1 MKKGSASAYRIQDGF
16 TIMELLIVIALIGI
30 FTVLVLASLD
40 KIREKQFEIKMEA
53 NFNTLKA
60 QSERYYSRYNT
71 FGINPQ
77 NPSYNICTAPKEY
90 GFGSADGP
98 GIFKTLAND
107 TNAFPKT
114 ENETGGGWNIATCH
128 AENDAWVVESPLQD
142 STSSLPHMY
151 CEDSTGIFI
160 QQNINISGNTYS
172 CL

>member
-16 TIMELLIVIALIGI
+16 TLLELLIVISLIGI

-53 NFNTLKA
+53 NFSTLKA
-60 QSERYYSRYNT
+60 QAERYYSRYNT
-71 FGINPQ
+71 FGINAQ
-77 NPSYNICTAPKEY
+77 NPYNVCTAPKEY
-90 GFGSADGP
+90 GFGGADGP

-107 TNAFPKT
+107 ANAFPKT

-128 AENDAWVVESPLQD
+128 ASSDAWVVESPLLD
-142 STSSLPHMY
+142 SKSSLPHMY
-151 CEDSTGIFI
+151 CEDSTGTFI
-160 QQNINISGNTYS
+160 QQNTNIDRETYS